1 MTALHNAIKKV
12 ATGPHLS
19 KDLSYDEAFSA
30 MELILNGQADEVQ
43 AAIFLIALR
52 MKRETEEENR
62 ALLDAMQKATRQ
74 VSVKRDQLLLLAD
87 PFNGFSRHSPMAA
100 FLPAVLAASGLPSV
114 TTGVYEMGPK
124 FGITHAQVLEQ
135 AGVSVTLTPA
145 QAAEQ
150 VNNTDIGWAYL
161 DQSQS
166 APAVFALQDLRKRI
180 IKRPS
185 LATLEK
191 LLMPLK
197 ATQTF
202 VQTGF
207 VHKAYPSVLAEMSSA
222 QGFDRA
228 VIVSGLEGGVIPT
241 LRKPS
246 DNYVMIDGECLSF
259 SINPADFSIDQDTR
273 GVRQETEL
281 DAKTAAADGLAAL
294 RGESGAA
301 YDSLVLGA
309 GMALLG
315 CGLYQTAG
323 EAAERVRQSID
334 NGSAYQHFARGQ
346 Q

>member
-1 MTALHNAIKKV
+1 MTALYNAIKKV

-19 KDLSYDEAFSA
+19 KDLSYEEAFDA
-30 MELILNGQADEVQ
+30 MNLVLSGQADEVQ

-52 MKRETEEENR
+52 MKRETDTENR
-62 ALLDAMQKATRQ
+62 ALLDAMQKATHQ
-74 VSVKRDQLLLLAD
+74 LMVKRDQLMLIAD

-100 FLPAVLAASGLPSV
+100 FLPAVLAAAGLPSV
-114 TTGVYEMGPK
+114 ATGVYEMGPK
-124 FGITHAQVLEQ
+124 FGVTHAQVLEL
-135 AGVSVTLTPA
+135 AGVSVTLSPA

-150 VNNTDIGWAYL
+150 VNDMETGWAYL

-166 APAVFALQDLRKRI
+166 APSLFALQDLRKRI

-197 ATQTF
+197 AAQTF

-207 VHKAYPSVLAEMSSA
+207 VHKAYPAVLAEMSVA
-222 QGFDRA
+222 QGFDQA
-228 VIVSGLEGGVIPT
+228 VIVNGVEGGVIPT

-246 DNYVMIDGECLSF
+246 DNYQMIGGECQPF
-259 SINPADFSIDQDTR
+259 PVNPADFGIEQDTR
-273 GVRQETEL
+273 GVRQETTL
-281 DAKTAAADGLAAL
+281 DAKTAAQDGLAAL
-294 RGESGAA
+294 RGEPGAG

-315 CGLYQTAG
+315 CGLCQTAD
-323 EAAERVRQSID
+323 EAAKRVRQALD
-334 NGSAYQHFARGQ
+334 TGKANEHFVRGQ
-346 Q
+346 H